1 VDPDSG
7 SGFRIRIP
15 DPDSGSGF
23 RNRIPDPDP
32 GLKDLK
38 FKQIYSWKFNLYFL
52 EQKLASNSVADPD
65 PGSVIGCLFDHCIRD
80 PG

>member
-1 VDPDSG
+1 M
-7 SGFRIRIP
+7 

-38 FKQIYSWKFNLYFL
+38 FKQIYSWKFNFYFL

-65 PGSVIGCLFDHCIRD
+65 PGSVIGSVSGSGMNHPDHIF
-80 PG
+80 